1 MPLLPSGL
9 QGRRSKRVAAQT
21 NTTDREATL
30 AGDLLLQRSNKLQT
44 ELRASDSK
52 GQDDMLW
59 GTTDLDHTDEEGLRF
74 AGYRGQ
80 AFFEQLDHDTSGRT
94 MEICVC
100 KHQVSSDGEDVE
112 AEDLMRCSVRDCN
125 PGWFHHHCVGLP
137 EHPPMHL
144 GWMCPACILSQRMT
158 GTVNGLWDLRRGED
172 VTRAREWL
180 KEMKL
185 ERSRFDAR
193 EKQFQFARERFWR
206 ELHEED

>member
-1 MPLLPSGL
+1 MTTNDLDTSGISFNQLISHLHLLFDLLTILNGFDYLSAPMPLLPSGL

-112 AEDLMRCSVRDCN
+112 AEDLMRCSVRDVSRR
-125 PGWFHHHCVGLP
+125 FS
-137 EHPPMHL
+137 
-144 GWMCPACILSQRMT
+144 LS
-158 GTVNGLWDLRRGED
+158 
-172 VTRAREWL
+172 
-180 KEMKL
+180 
-185 ERSRFDAR
+185 
-193 EKQFQFARERFWR
+193 
-206 ELHEED
+206 